1 MMWLETNSKN
11 TPSQTLVEAC
21 QYFTDKYGRLPTH
34 ARVPINWP
42 DLTGNT
48 PAGMQVEHARNI
60 LPHHVHLAA
69 DPEMVKAVCATTL
82 ETAKTEANIALPQV
96 ASDINLV
103 AAPVEHSGGGEITI
117 IFGEP
122 V

>member
-1 MMWLETNSKN
+1 MWLETNPKN
-11 TPSQTLVEAC
+11 PPLQTLVEAC
-21 QYFTDKYGRLPTH
+21 QHFTDKYGHLPTH

-42 DLTGNT
+42 DLNGST

-69 DPEMVKAVCATTL
+69 DPEMAKAASATTL
-82 ETAKTEANIALPQV
+82 EPAQTEADIALPQ
-96 ASDINLV
+96 AAPDINLV
-103 AAPVEHSGGGEITI
+103 AAPVEHSGGGEVTV
-117 IFGEP
+117 FTGEQ